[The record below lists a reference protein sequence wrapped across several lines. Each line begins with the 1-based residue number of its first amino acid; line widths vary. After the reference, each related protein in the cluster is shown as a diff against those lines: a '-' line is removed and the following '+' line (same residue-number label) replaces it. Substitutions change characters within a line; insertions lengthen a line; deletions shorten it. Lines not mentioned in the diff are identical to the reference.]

1 MILSRRPDIERFL
14 SRPDAGV
21 RAALIYGRDI
31 GVVRDRGHQLAG
43 KLVPNPDD
51 PFDVALLTEQ
61 DLADDAARLEGELAA
76 QSLMGG
82 RRLVR
87 LRLATQTPA
96 AEKAAD
102 KLAAEALVR
111 HVAGELNPD
120 AFFLIEA
127 GNLGKDSALRKTA
140 EKANEAAAIPCYEDE
155 PGDVARLVKE
165 TLARDHVSLNQDALN
180 LFVARMPKERGVA
193 RQEIERLALYIG
205 PGSNKVAS
213 PADLEPFLGVE
224 PEASLF
230 DAASDAFGGR
240 LGEAQAG
247 LRRAA
252 QEGESGPAAVRAIGM
267 HLGKLRRTLT
277 LAKAGAGLPEAAKAS
292 GVFWKQ
298 EREFLRQARAWTL
311 DDLDGVQPLILDADR
326 ACKTAGSP
334 DRLIAER
341 LALTVASK
349 AKRLGL

>member
-1 MILSRRPDIERFL
+1 MILSKRPDIERFVA
-14 SRPDAGV
+14 RPDPSV
-21 RAALIYGRDI
+21 RAALIYGRDS
-31 GVVRDRGHQLAG
+31 GVVRDRGHALAA

-61 DLADDAARLEGELAA
+61 DLADDGGRLEGELAA

-87 LRLATQTPA
+87 LRLT
-96 AEKAAD
+96 AEKPAAD
-102 KLAAEALVR
+102 KLAAEALDR
-111 HVAGELNPD
+111 HAKGELNPD

-127 GNLGKDSALRKTA
+127 GNLGRESALRKTA
-140 EKANEAAAIPCYEDE
+140 EKAPAAATIPCYEDE
-155 PGDVARLVKE
+155 PGDVARLVRE
-165 TLARDHVSLNQDALN
+165 TLAKDQVSLNQEALS

-193 RQEIERLALYIG
+193 RQEIERLALYLG
-205 PGSNKVAS
+205 PGSGAAAT

-240 LGEAQAG
+240 LGDAQAG

-277 LAKAGAGLPEAAKAS
+277 LAKAGAGLAEAAKAS

-311 DDLDGVQPLILDADR
+311 DDLDRVQPDILAADR

-341 LALTVASK
+341 LALTVASR
-349 AKRLGL
+349 ARRLGL

>member
-1 MILSRRPDIERFL
+1 MILGKRPDIERFL
-14 SRPDAGV
+14 GKPDPAI

-31 GVVRDRGHQLAG
+31 GVVRDRGHQLAA

-51 PFDVALLTEQ
+51 PFDVALLTDQ
-61 DLADDAARLEGELAA
+61 DLADDAGRLEGELAA

-87 LRLATQTPA
+87 LRLT
-96 AEKAAD
+96 AEKPAAD
-102 KLAAEALVR
+102 KLAAEALER
-111 HVAGELNPD
+111 HAKGELNPD

-127 GNLGKDSALRKTA
+127 GNLGRESALRKA
-140 EKANEAAAIPCYEDE
+140 CEKANGAAAIPCYEDE
-155 PGDVARLVKE
+155 PGDVARMVRDL
-165 TLARDHVSLNQDALN
+165 LAKDGVSLNADALQV
-180 LFVARMPKERGVA
+180 FVQRLPKERGVA
-193 RQEIERLALYIG
+193 RQEIERLALYLG
-205 PGSNKVAS
+205 PGSSVTAT

-224 PEASLF
+224 PESSLF
-230 DAASDAFGGR
+230 DAASDAFGGK

-267 HLGKLRRTLT
+267 HLAKLRRTLT
-277 LAKAGAGLPEAAKAS
+277 LIKAGAGPQEAAKAS

-298 EREFLRQARAWTL
+298 EREFLRQVRTWTL
-311 DDLDGVQPLILDADR
+311 DELDRIQPQVLDADR
-326 ACKTAGSP
+326 ACKTTGSP

-341 LALTVASK
+341 LALTVAGR

>member
-1 MILSRRPDIERFL
+1 MILSKRPDIERFL
-14 SRPDAGV
+14 GRPDPAI
-21 RAALIYGRDI
+21 RAVLIYGRDI
-31 GVVRDRGHQLAG
+31 GVVRDRGHQLAA
-43 KLVPNPDD
+43 KIVANPDD

-61 DLADDAARLEGELAA
+61 DLADDGGRLEGELAA
-76 QSLMGG
+76 QSLVGG

-87 LRLATQTPA
+87 LRMT
-96 AEKAAD
+96 AEKPAAD
-102 KLAAEALVR
+102 KLAAEALDR
-111 HVAGELNPD
+111 HAKGELNPD

-127 GNLGKDSALRKTA
+127 GNLGRESAMRKVA
-140 EKANEAAAIPCYEDE
+140 EKANAAAAIACYEDE
-155 PGDVARLVKE
+155 PGDVARLVRDL
-165 TLARDHVSLNQDALN
+165 LARDGVSLNADALQV
-180 LFVARMPKERGVA
+180 FVQRLPKERGVA
-193 RQEIERLALYIG
+193 RQEIERLALYLG
-205 PGSNKVAS
+205 PGSGATAT

-224 PEASLF
+224 PESSLF
-230 DAASDAFGGR
+230 DAASDAFGGK

-277 LAKAGAGLPEAAKAS
+277 LIKAGAGPQEAAKAS

-298 EREFLRQARAWTL
+298 EREFLRQIRSWSLEEL
-311 DDLDGVQPLILDADR
+311 DRIQPQVLDADR

-341 LALTVASK
+341 LALTIAGR
-349 AKRLGL
+349 ARRLGL

>member
-1 MILSRRPDIERFL
+1 MILGKRPDIERFL
-14 SRPDAGV
+14 GRPDPAI
-21 RAALIYGRDI
+21 RAALFYGRDI
-31 GVVRDRGHQLAG
+31 GVVRDRGHQLAA

-61 DLADDAARLEGELAA
+61 DLADDGGRLEGELAA

-87 LRLATQTPA
+87 LRLT
-96 AEKAAD
+96 AEKPAAD
-102 KLAAEALVR
+102 KLAAEALER
-111 HVAGELNPD
+111 HAKGELNPD

-127 GNLGKDSALRKTA
+127 GNLGRESALRKAA
-140 EKANEAAAIPCYEDE
+140 EKANGAAAIPCYEDE
-155 PGDVARLVKE
+155 PGDVARLVRE
-165 TLARDHVSLNQDALN
+165 LLAKDQVSLNADALQV
-180 LFVARMPKERGVA
+180 FVQRLPKERGVA
-193 RQEIERLALYIG
+193 RQEIERLALYLG
-205 PGSNKVAS
+205 PGSGATAT

-224 PEASLF
+224 PESSLL
-230 DAASDAFGGR
+230 DAAADAFGGR

-277 LAKAGAGLPEAAKAS
+277 LIKAGAGPQEAAKAS

-298 EREFLRQARAWTL
+298 EREFLRQVRSWTL
-311 DDLDGVQPLILDADR
+311 EELDRVQPQVLDADR
-326 ACKTAGSP
+326 ACKSAGSP
-334 DRLIAER
+334 DRLLAER
-341 LALTVASK
+341 LALTVAGR
-349 AKRLGL
+349 ARRLGL